1 MAAVVVPGLAR
12 ELSSIDS
19 PASNCRHCGEDCRA
33 HAVRTDAGSFCCAG
47 CEAVFALLQRE
58 GLDAF
63 YACSTPPG
71 VSQRQPAASFAC
83 LDDPAIARRFVD
95 AGDGRIAR
103 AVFSVPGMHCASC
116 LWLIE
121 RLWKIDAG
129 IVRADADVLRRVV
142 RVTFKPAQTSTR
154 RVAEALAS
162 IGYPPALDAE
172 PHTGDVPPARRRL
185 YSQLGVAGFAFGNA
199 MLFSIPRYVNGA
211 PLGDGLQRLFGTLNL
226 ALAVPVL
233 VFSAS
238 DYFQSAWRAIRYRAI
253 NLDVPI
259 ALGLA
264 ALFTRSVVEIASGRG
279 EGFTDS
285 FTGLVFF
292 LLIGKLFQQKTFDRL
307 AFDRSYRS
315 FLPLSVRVESHD
327 TGQGVL
333 VPIAHLR
340 PGDRLIVR
348 PSEIVPADASLN
360 DEAGAIDLSFVTG
373 EARPVPLRRGDVVPA
388 GARAIDGTLR
398 LTVQRD
404 VDHSRLAG
412 LWNNPVFAK
421 PKTYALADVATRFGA
436 AFTVVAIALAAAGAI
451 AWWPDVGQSIRVA
464 TAVLIIACPCALT
477 LAAPITLGTAMAMLA
492 RRGIYLKQPAVVLD
506 LARVDAIVFDKTGT
520 LTSGIAIAG
529 DTLDDEIWRLVRR
542 LAAESAHPISRA
554 LAGDARV
561 DRSLHV
567 EALLDVPG
575 RGLVG
580 RVGGHDLAI
589 GSPAFVSE
597 LAVGVPAEAA
607 SGPAV
612 AVDGRFAGVASVV
625 APIRPGV
632 RGAVRRLRRTYD
644 VCLISGDHG
653 GEAPR
658 WRPIFGADMWFG
670 QAPEA
675 KLAAVRDR
683 QRAGGRVLMI
693 GDGINDAGALAA
705 ADVGVA
711 VSDDTACI
719 VPACDAIVAG
729 RRLRDLPRVLRYAR
743 RARQTI
749 VACFVVSLVYNA
761 IGLLLALAGL
771 LTPLVTAVLMPVSS
785 LTIVGLSV
793 GAMRLSARVELPG

>member
-1 MAAVVVPGLAR
+1 VPAPAR
-12 ELSSIDS
+12 VPSAIDS
-19 PASNCRHCGEDCRA
+19 SAPICRHCGDRCGA
-33 HAVRTDAGSFCCAG
+33 SPLITGAGAFCCAG
-47 CEAVFALLQRE
+47 CEAVFSLLQRE

-71 VSQRQPAASFAC
+71 VSQRGTAASLAC
-83 LDDPAIARRFVD
+83 LDDPAIARRFLD
-95 AGDGRIAR
+95 ADDGRIAR
-103 AVFSVPGMHCASC
+103 ATFSVPGMHCASC

-129 IVRADADVLRRVV
+129 VVRADADVLRRIV
-142 RVTFKPAQTSTR
+142 RVTFKPDQTSIR

-162 IGYPPALDAE
+162 IGYPPALDNE
-172 PHTGDVPPARRRL
+172 PHTGRMPPARRRL
-185 YSQLGVAGFAFGNA
+185 YVQLGIAGFAFGNA

-211 PLGDGLQRLFGTLNL
+211 PLDDGLQRVFGALNL

-233 VFSAS
+233 VYSAS
-238 DYFQSAWRAIRYRAI
+238 GYFQSAWRAIRHRAI

-264 ALFTRSVVEIASGRG
+264 VLFARSVVEIASGRG

-292 LLIGKLFQQKTFDRL
+292 LLIGRLFQQKTFDRL
-307 AFDRSYRS
+307 AFDRSFRS

-333 VPIAHLR
+333 VPIAYVR
-340 PGDRLIVR
+340 PGDRVIVR
-348 PSEIVPADASLN
+348 PSEIVPADAVLI
-360 DEAGAIDLSFVTG
+360 DESGAIDLSFVTG
-373 EARPVPLRRGDVVPA
+373 EARPVRLRGGDGVPA
-388 GARAIDGTLR
+388 GACAIEATLR

-412 LWNNPVFAK
+412 LWNNPIFAK
-421 PKTYALADVATRFGA
+421 PKTDALSDVASRFGA
-436 AFTVVAIALAAAGAI
+436 VFTGVALVLAAIGAI
-451 AWWPDVGQSIRVA
+451 AWWPDAAKSIQVA

-477 LAAPITLGTAMAMLA
+477 LAAPITLGTAMARLA

-506 LARVDAIVFDKTGT
+506 LARVDTIVFDKTGT
-520 LTSGIAIAG
+520 LTSGAAVAS
-529 DTLDDEIWRLVRR
+529 DTLDDEAWRLVRR
-542 LAAESAHPISRA
+542 LAAESSHPISRA
-554 LAGDARV
+554 LAGSAAV
-561 DRSLHV
+561 DQSLRV

-575 RGLVG
+575 RGLMG
-580 RVGGHDLAI
+580 RVDGHDLVI

-597 LAVGVPAEAA
+597 LALGVPPA
-607 SGPAV
+607 STGPAV
-612 AVDGRFAGVASVV
+612 AIDGVFVGVASLVTPV
-625 APIRPGV
+625 RPGV
-632 RGAVRRLRRTYD
+632 RAALHRLRRTHD
-644 VCLISGDHG
+644 VCLISGDHA

-658 WRPIFGADMWFG
+658 WRPMFGADMSFE
-670 QAPEA
+670 QAPET

-683 QRAGGRVLMI
+683 QRAGHRVLMV

-705 ADVGVA
+705 ADVGIA
-711 VSDDTACI
+711 VSDDTACL

-729 RRLRDLPRVLRYAR
+729 DRLRDLPLVLHYAR
-743 RARQTI
+743 RARQAVI
-749 VACFVVSLVYNA
+749 ACFAVSLVYNA
-761 IGLLLALAGL
+761 IGLSLALMGM
-771 LTPLVTAVLMPVSS
+771 LTPLVTAILMPISS

-793 GAMRLSARVELPG
+793 GSMRLAARLELPA

>member
-1 MAAVVVPGLAR
+1 VPGLAR

-19 PASNCRHCGEDCRA
+19 PASICRHCGEDCGS
-33 HAVRTDAGSFCCAG
+33 HAVRTEAGAFCCAG
-47 CEAVFALLQRE
+47 CEAVFSLLQRE
-58 GLDAF
+58 GLEAF
-63 YACSTPPG
+63 YACDVPPG

-103 AVFSVPGMHCASC
+103 AVLSVPGMHCASC

-142 RVTFKPAQTSTR
+142 RVTFKPAQTSVR

-211 PLGDGLQRLFGTLNL
+211 PLGDGLQRLFGALNL

-238 DYFQSAWRAIRYRAI
+238 DYFQSAWRAIRHRAI

-264 ALFTRSVVEIASGRG
+264 VLFARSAVEIGSGRG
-279 EGFTDS
+279 EGFADS

-315 FLPLSVRVESHD
+315 FLPLSVRVESQD
-327 TGQGVL
+327 TGRGVL

-360 DEAGAIDLSFVTG
+360 DESGAIDLSFVTG
-373 EARPVPLRRGDVVPA
+373 EARPVPLRRGDLVPA
-388 GARAIDGTLR
+388 GARVIDGTLR

-421 PKTYALADVATRFGA
+421 PKTYALADVAVRFGA
-436 AFTVVAIALAAAGAI
+436 AFTAVALALAAVGAI
-451 AWWPDVGQSIRVA
+451 AWWPDAGASIQVA

-529 DTLDDEIWRLVRR
+529 DTLDEETWRLVRR

-554 LAGDARV
+554 LAGDAGV
-561 DRSLHV
+561 DRALRV

-612 AVDGRFAGVASVV
+612 AVDGRFAGIASVV

-632 RGAVRRLRRTYD
+632 RGALRRLRRTYD
-644 VCLISGDHG
+644 VCLISGDHD

-670 QAPEA
+670 QAPDA

-705 ADVGVA
+705 ADVGIA

-749 VACFVVSLVYNA
+749 VACFAVSFVYNA
-761 IGLLLALAGL
+761 IGLSLALAGL

-793 GAMRLSARVELPG
+793 GAMRLSARVELPA